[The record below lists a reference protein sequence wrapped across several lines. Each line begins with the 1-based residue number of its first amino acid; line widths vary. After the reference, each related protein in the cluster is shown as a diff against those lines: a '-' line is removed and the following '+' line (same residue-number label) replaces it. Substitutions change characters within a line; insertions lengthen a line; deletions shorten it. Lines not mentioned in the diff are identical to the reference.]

1 MTSVNSDDSPSSHSP
16 TTHRSKS
23 GSKSTNSRLVQDL
36 PTGYR
41 YNDVSGE
48 GFPAGILQSDDQ
60 SRSAYIQDL
69 QRIIDALRA
78 QQGDHRDRFAQSR
91 RSHLSGEEGEH
102 HQLAHSGEDRVHPG
116 QFQNGE
122 EAEKGWK
129 LEIKRWKRVNN
140 RNGFSEIYDESEKI
154 EDIRKRERE
163 IRSGGMRPRNSIN
176 LDYNKADRVRLRS
189 FRLR

>member
-1 MTSVNSDDSPSSHSP
+1 M
-16 TTHRSKS
+16 
-23 GSKSTNSRLVQDL
+23 
-36 PTGYR
+36 
-41 YNDVSGE
+41 
-48 GFPAGILQSDDQ
+48 
-60 SRSAYIQDL
+60 
-69 QRIIDALRA
+69 
-78 QQGDHRDRFAQSR
+78 
-91 RSHLSGEEGEH
+91 
-102 HQLAHSGEDRVHPG
+102 HPG